1 MIKINIFAAV
11 MMVIPAVVM
20 GNELQEMFARIQT
33 YNAECG
39 KEINVDSDV
48 LSRAKKGDIDE
59 KNENLSAYILCY
71 AKKVGFVNDA
81 VELQDDVIARKMSL
95 QVTDKALVTRVVK
108 LCHEIKNTGD
118 NNLFSSRVLSCYYK
132 NLPGVIIM

>member
-1 MIKINIFAAV
+1 MKSITLTLAFI
-11 MMVIPAVVM
+11 VISLCGVM